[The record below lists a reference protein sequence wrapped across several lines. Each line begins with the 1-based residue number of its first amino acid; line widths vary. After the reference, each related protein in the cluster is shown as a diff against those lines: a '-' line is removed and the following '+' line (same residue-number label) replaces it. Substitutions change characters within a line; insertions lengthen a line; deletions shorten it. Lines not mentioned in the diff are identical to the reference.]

1 MLVDSSV
8 WIGFFNGA
16 EVAEVNFLSDC
27 LGQRLVA
34 IGDLMLAEVL
44 QGFRNDKDFQTAVA
58 LFDSVAVLEIVGK
71 DIAVK
76 SAKTSGRCEPKASP
90 CEKRLTAS
98 LQPTASNTSCLC
110 YRPTETSSLFMNIWG
125 CSGRCCVP
133 DATLARIAQ
142 TIVAT
147 PSP

>member
-16 EVAEVNFLSDC
+16 EAAEVNFLSDF
-27 LGQRLVA
+27 LGQRPVA

-76 SAKTSGRCEPKASP
+76 SAKNFRALRTKGLTVRKTIDCVIATYCIEHELPLLQADRDFEPFH
-90 CEKRLTAS
+90 EHLGLKRALLRA
-98 LQPTASNTSCLC
+98 
-110 YRPTETSSLFMNIWG
+110 
-125 CSGRCCVP
+125 
-133 DATLARIAQ
+133 
-142 TIVAT
+142 
-147 PSP
+147 